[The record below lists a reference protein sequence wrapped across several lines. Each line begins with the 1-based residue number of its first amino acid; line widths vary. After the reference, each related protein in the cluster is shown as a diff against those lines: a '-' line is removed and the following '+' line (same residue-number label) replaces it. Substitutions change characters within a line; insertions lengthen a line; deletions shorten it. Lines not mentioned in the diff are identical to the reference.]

1 MFYAMLARKPLPD
14 SRDAADD
21 EAADAEAMAEFEA
34 GRSVSHEAVRAW
46 ILSWGTPDELPRP
59 ETGD

>member
-1 MFYAMLARKPLPD
+1 MFYAMLARKPLPA